1 MMNEFVPKIPLLLSP
16 NKVLCGFTTRN
27 GGVSPAPFESLNCGF
42 TTADTHDNILENTAI
57 VYRHAGIT
65 AEHAARMGQV
75 HGSEVKVVHSGGVY
89 NHTDGLTT
97 DKPGVIL
104 CVQVADCI
112 PLLLHDP
119 VHNAVGAIHCG
130 WRPIAAG
137 IAEKALEIMNEH
149 YGTDPETV
157 TASMGPAAGQCCY
170 EVGDDVAG
178 ELHPGSL
185 INRNGAIFADLKA
198 ELSRRL
204 ISVGLKENN
213 LEISDDCTICTESL
227 YYSYRRDGKNSGRM
241 LGFIMVK

>member
-1 MMNEFVPKIPLLLSP
+1 MMNEFAPKVPLLLSP
-16 NKVLCGFTTRN
+16 DKVLCGFTTRN

-42 TTADTHDNILENTAI
+42 NTTDTHVNVLENNAI
-57 VYRHAGIT
+57 VYRHAGAA
-65 AEHAARMGQV
+65 AENAARMGQV
-75 HGSEVKVVHSGGVY
+75 HSSEVKVVHSGGVY
-89 NHTDGLTT
+89 NHTDGLITI
-97 DKPGVIL
+97 KPGVML

-137 IAEKALEIMNEH
+137 IAEKALEIMNDR

-157 TASMGPAAGQCCY
+157 TASMGPSAGPCCY
-170 EVGDDVAG
+170 EVGDDVAC

-185 INRNGAIFADLKA
+185 TCRNGAVFADLRT

-204 ISVGLKENN
+204 VDAGLKKNN
-213 LEISDDCTICTESL
+213 LEIFDDCTICTESL
-227 YYSYRRDGKNSGRM
+227 YYSYRRNGINSGRM